1 MTTDE
6 RLAALEAKMDA
17 LTAPPSDY
25 YTSRYSGEEIDAA
38 IAAVPGKAE
47 TAQLCNR
54 NLLDNWYFG
63 NPLDQRGGYVVLPG
77 TTYYDNTWTA
87 VGTTT
92 GYLKIDSIIPTGGAW
107 ITIGGTQYLVSAP
120 SDSVVRGYAGTGYT
134 VDRWYFDTD
143 SGSCTLTLT
152 NEGVKFIA
160 TAGATGIASLKQVID
175 PTTLSALAGKTVTLS
190 TLGKTD
196 IAQQVLFYVNGQVT
210 AVNSSPAVSGVCMTT
225 LTYTFPEVLTDAAT
239 FIYGRSYSGAG
250 EGTILAAKLE
260 LGSQQT
266 LAHQDAD
273 GNWVLNEVPD
283 YGEQLRRC
291 QRYFYRLKA
300 QNSNNFGVWALGYLQ
315 TTTQGRFLVNFPN
328 TMRTLPTHTMS
339 GTLQMYSKTSGYAVT
354 SLSHQAFNGNSLLL
368 MANCAANEGFV
379 VGNTV
384 SLGAMNDPNAYIDFS
399 ADL

>member
-6 RLAALEAKMDA
+6 RLAALEAKLDA

-63 NPLDQRGGYVVLPG
+63 NPADQRGGYVVLPG
-77 TTYYDNTWTA
+77 TTYYDNTRTA

-92 GYLKIDSIIPTGGAW
+92 GYLKIDTIIPTGGAW

-120 SDSVVRGYAGTGYT
+120 SDSVVRGYVGAGYT
-134 VDRWYFDTD
+134 VDRWMIGAGSSGTLLLTESGLKLTRTD
-143 SGSCTLTLT
+143 GIMYLTHRIPKT
-152 NEGVKFIA
+152 QIPEE
-160 TAGATGIASLKQVID
+160 
-175 PTTLSALAGKTVTLS
+175 SALTYSVLTTSGLFSTSFVVKNDTYHEQDVGGGISLGWNYTPAEMVEFTL
-190 TLGKTD
+190 
-196 IAQQVLFYVNGQVT
+196 VNNT
-210 AVNSSPAVSGVCMTT
+210 VNSDVTV
-225 LTYTFPEVLTDAAT
+225 
-239 FIYGRSYSGAG
+239 
-250 EGTILAAKLE
+250 LAAKLE
-260 LGSQQT
+260 LGPQQT

-273 GNWVLNEVPD
+273 GNWVLNEIPD

-328 TMRTLPTHTMS
+328 TMRTLPTRTMS